1 MKNFRYFGIAALA
14 SLSMLGSAFAADL
27 PVKAPS
33 AFFGNPCTV
42 PSAATPL
49 SCSGV
54 YVGFG
59 LAGQGSNADI
69 LGSGIAGSVFA
80 GGIVPSFLSG
90 YQYMQG
96 NWIFGGEAEVG
107 YAFSNN
113 LSINGGAVSS
123 NMQGARITEFFK
135 VGGNLQAL
143 LGLQSAPITVPASLA
158 SSILGPYV
166 GMGATQWQLSN
177 SWANGLVSGA
187 GVLFDISP
195 HMFGDLGYRYT
206 NFNGAKDGTG
216 VSIQNSQSVRLSIS
230 YKP

>member
-1 MKNFRYFGIAALA
+1 MFKRLIAAAGLVALFAA
-14 SLSMLGSAFAADL
+14 SALAADL
-27 PVKAPS
+27 PSKAP
-33 AFFGNPCTV
+33 ATFFGNPCTV
-42 PSAATPL
+42 PTAATPL

-54 YVGFG
+54 YVGIG

-80 GGIVPSFLSG
+80 GGIVPSLVAG

-96 NWIFGGEAEVG
+96 NWIFGAEGEVG

-135 VGGNLQAL
+135 VGGNLQSL
-143 LGLQSAPITVPASLA
+143 LGLQSAPVTVPASLA
-158 SSILGPYV
+158 NSILGPYV
-166 GMGATQWQLSN
+166 GVGATQWQLSGGA
-177 SWANGLVSGA
+177 WANGLISGA

-216 VSIQNSQSVRLSIS
+216 VSIQNSQSVRLSIN
-230 YKP
+230 YKF